1 VVAFIPD
8 SRGPDFG
15 KSFDGRSARCAAHD
29 ASGHHGI
36 GSHGISVSALPGSA
50 VGDLQSLQEADELL
64 ADFDL
69 LDELAPDQ
77 SHASN
82 QN

>member
-1 VVAFIPD
+1 MAGVLVVQRTTHRDIMA
-8 SRGPDFG
+8 
-15 KSFDGRSARCAAHD
+15 SAPMESD
-29 ASGHHGI
+29 
-36 GSHGISVSALPGSA
+36 VSALPGSA

-77 SHASN
+77 SHPSN

>member
-1 VVAFIPD
+1 MESD
-8 SRGPDFG
+8 
-15 KSFDGRSARCAAHD
+15 
-29 ASGHHGI
+29 
-36 GSHGISVSALPGSA
+36 VSALPGSA

-77 SHASN
+77 SHPSN